1 MPAAMHRVECKDKTA
16 LFLGVPLAVEEMIK
30 AMSDYTLREYRDN
43 IQAKK
48 YVVEVLRILHA

>member
-1 MPAAMHRVECKDKTA
+1 MHRVECKDKTA